1 MFDVSHKPD
10 SARAAVAQATLRV
23 ANPDTIRIIRGEA
36 KSPKGNVIEAARVS
50 GIIAAKRTSDILPYC
65 HVIPIDF
72 VRIDFSFPD
81 KNDDLVLIDCE
92 VKSVWK
98 TGVEMEALTGATI
111 AALTVYDMVKP
122 ADDSMQIGSIKL
134 LHKRGGLSDAISQTS
149 SSIGLHEKTSKKILE
164 VAVLVMSDSRS
175 EQEDRSGRVI
185 VDKLQLSPWKNRLKI
200 VYYKVI
206 PDEKNLIELELRR
219 LCDEK
224 KVDLILTSGG
234 TGIGP
239 RDVTPE
245 ATMEVID
252 TEMKGISEALR
263 AHGQR
268 RTPASMLSRSVAGIR
283 RETIIV
289 NLPGSIRA
297 ASESLDVLFPTIFH
311 AFDVLRG
318 YGHRIAHEGGDNP
331 HV

>member
-10 SARAAVAQATLRV
+10 TARDAVAQAIIRV
-23 ANPDTIRIIRGEA
+23 INPATIRIIRGEA
-36 KSPKGNVIEAARVS
+36 KSPKGNVIEAARIS

-81 KNDDLVLIDCE
+81 ENDDLVLIDCE

-98 TGVEMEALTGATI
+98 TGVEMEALTGAAI

-122 ADDSMQIGSIKL
+122 ADDSVQIESIKL
-134 LHKRGGLSDAISQTS
+134 SHKKGGLSDAISRT
-149 SSIGLHEKTSKKILE
+149 SSIGLREKTRTKILE

-175 EQEDRSGRVI
+175 EREDRSGKII
-185 VDKLQLSPWKNRLKI
+185 VDKLQVSPWKNSLKV

-206 PDEKNLIELELRR
+206 PDEKNLIEQELRR
-219 LCDEK
+219 LSDEK
-224 KVDLILTSGG
+224 RVDLILTSGG

-252 TEMKGISEALR
+252 IEMKGISEALR

-268 RTPASMLSRSVAGIR
+268 RMPTSMLSRSVAGIR

-297 ASESLDVLFPTIFH
+297 ASESLDILFPTLFH
-311 AFDVLRG
+311 AFEVLRG
-318 YGHRIAHEGGDNP
+318 YGHRFAHEGGDNQ